1 MEGNGPGNTQCLPEI
16 MQISKD
22 QEIQEWGCLVRSSEA
37 LKENSKVKDIFGEE
51 YYFKLNLPFKYLK
64 SWIQLRRNCLPV
76 HREQRLKK
84 NKGTNGK
91 GWYCGKEDKKLA
103 HFLMECQEL
112 ESLRDEIWGDH
123 RLVLL
128 SDIMKSLK
136 PGTICKMA
144 RYVEKAGEAQSSP
157 SE

>member
-1 MEGNGPGNTQCLPEI
+1 MI
-16 MQISKD
+16 I
-22 QEIQEWGCLVRSSEA
+22 
-37 LKENSKVKDIFGEE
+37 
-51 YYFKLNLPFKYLK
+51 PFRYLK
-64 SWIQLRRNCLPV
+64 SWIQLRGNCLPV
-76 HREQRLKK
+76 HRGQNFKK

-91 GWYCGKEDKKLA
+91 CGYCGKEDNNLA

-123 RLVLL
+123 QLVLL
-128 SDIMKSLK
+128 SDILRSLM

-144 RYVEKAGEAQSSP
+144 QYVEKVVEAQLSP

>member
-1 MEGNGPGNTQCLPEI
+1 MPSRNYAEI
-16 MQISKD
+16 ERPRD
-22 QEIQEWGCLVRSSEA
+22 TRVGWGCLVRSSET
-37 LKENSKVKDIFGEE
+37 LKEYSKVKEIFGEE
-51 YYFKLNLPFKYLK
+51 YYFKVNFYFRYLK
-64 SWIQLRRNCLPV
+64 SWIQLRGNCLSV
-76 HREQRLKK
+76 HRGQKLKK
-84 NKGTNGK
+84 NKGKNGK
-91 GWYCGKEDKKLA
+91 CGYCGKEDNNLA

-112 ESLRDEIWGDH
+112 ESLRDEIWGGDH

-128 SDIMKSLK
+128 SDILRSSM